1 MFETFAMTD
10 DNAEGDLV
18 ASQLK
23 EMQDQIKSLRTKFES
38 AEARAQQAEET
49 VRNAGIVAGTV
60 ETVHTSNHAKIS
72 TPRFIKGMSFDG
84 YKKQVAAWQLM
95 KVCPEHQEGLLLF
108 MELPTDDAFGGLQSH
123 VESIVGLENLGKAG
137 GAKKLLDALQKVI
150 EKPEISRLREWWA
163 QISQIRQRPGW
174 NMERYILEVNK
185 LIKQG
190 REHYKVLLP
199 NRVHASILTNG
210 VTSIDQT
217 MVAVLIKDIKLDGT
231 GDEEADLH
239 SQCEAALRNY
249 VPAGRNVHEVHVAR
263 DVFGNELRRASVPSV
278 GSEEEVYYG
287 QGGNLVK
294 KPQVKR
300 KFGQQM
306 PKDEWEQHKKTCLKR
321 GECFYCGSR
330 EHMARACPV
339 QKKKMEERK
348 RAHLA
353 QGKVWDNRDGT
364 FAHPDGT
371 TRNSSSVILR
381 GAGGG
386 QDEAN
391 RVAYVANYQVGDS
404 WGDAGS
410 SRPKSIL
417 FGDMQSHE
425 HYDPSHYDPNFD
437 PNHLVFENFEPE
449 EDLKMKA
456 DDEMKEGDE
465 KKEGNE
471 KKEDENP
478 QDDDAIKKIDKFL
491 EDDGHD
497 DVFVVNVPKCNVDVN
512 SDVLTTYCA
521 RKEAILDTGCS
532 KSCASEDWT
541 KGYIENLSGEDKKR
555 VVKKVSNNSFRF
567 GDNQVYRSQGYIEAP
582 VWIGGK
588 RRTLGWDILP
598 QTTIPLLISLK
609 VMKKLQMG
617 IQLYEGNV
625 DIATVEGVS
634 FKVEH
639 RQDHLWLDISP
650 RHEEDQENDC
660 GSVLLVIKNERADLL
675 KMHEQWSHPP
685 RTRMISMIKRAGQ
698 WRDSMEAVIEEIY
711 KNCHSRDCR
720 AREETQKV
728 RKVGTKLPTMPG
740 QMVAMD
746 LKISSGNDKNIL
758 YILDLFSNFV
768 VAEMIDSK
776 KPEHIAEK
784 LLQSWYSKGFPNI
797 GTLVSDCGSEFI
809 SGEMIHLCER
819 LNIRHR
825 TGPPRTPQYNGQCE
839 RIHAIVDANAAMMR
853 DGRPQMTQQEAL
865 SWAVFAWNTTETR
878 GGYCPRHIMFGPQ
891 DVESNILDQGPTEL
905 QDYSGCLKR
914 LFDARNEARI
924 NHLTLKA
931 SSKIRE
937 ALYRKTIP
945 TIDSKPIG
953 SWVWVRRS
961 LESNWMGPGRISHS
975 LDWECSVKIKN
986 KFFTARHEDCL
997 LLTKRE
1003 IEIEGLNA
1011 PEADVDVDHEFN
1023 NAEPNEVEVET
1034 VHTRRTLTHN
1044 QPISS
1049 SADSSSSPPVS
1060 SGDIPSSE
1068 PISNDNVQDVVEGPN
1083 AEPSS
1088 GQENQVQAKGARGK
1102 KGKRGTSKSKVRVQ
1116 EFDLKRGTKI
1126 EMVDALTNKWIPVH
1140 VNHRVRKGK
1149 QSNVEFYNVTVSGY
1163 DKQVVDLKM
1172 MDWRYAPEA
1181 GGEGRGCQ
1189 SGRIQRMLCIDDA
1202 AAPAHLD
1209 SEATEQDL
1217 TTPLQSDEKNP
1228 SEEDDLQVGG
1238 DNITRDVGNEKVSD
1252 VRIVNDETHQVC
1264 VVQVPFNLHKTDRV
1278 VNAKAKELQTLR
1290 KFGTFI
1296 DIDIRTLNAEQ
1307 RNKIIPTTWNVV
1319 QKDVNNPDSIK
1330 ARLCA
1335 RGDKEK
1341 GDVRTDSPT
1350 VSRQALRLLIT
1361 KAAQNHWKLKS
1372 LDFTGAFL
1380 QGMDIDRVVYLSPPP
1395 DVREQNPNLVW
1406 KVVKR
1411 LYGFKDSSRGWYL
1424 EFDRAMKELGCE
1436 SILCDNAMYVFK
1448 MKGKI
1453 VGLAGVH
1460 VDDVLFCGEDIFH
1473 QMVINKLLSKYVI
1486 GKIDI
1491 EDFCFT
1497 GWSLT
1502 QDQSGIELTQK
1513 HFLDQVNIDKY
1524 SVFRAISGDKKEVL
1538 NEDLQALFRSMIG
1551 SIQWIIQVSR
1561 PDKAYY
1567 GVALASKLGKATVND
1582 AKVGYKQLKS
1592 MLDDPQIIKYNV
1604 LQDSGDC
1611 HLRVFTDS
1619 SWGKL
1624 DNVET
1629 VNGILVFLVDSKG
1642 RACLIDWQSYKL
1654 AIPVSSPLAGEAV
1667 AALDGYNKIPWI
1679 RSLAEDLG
1687 FGKLPATM
1695 MVDSRSLCEAVK
1707 ATTTMKDKRAM
1718 VGICALRRAPDIAAE
1733 DLKIK
1738 WCDATSQV
1746 ADPLTKGGVNP
1757 DLLRAVLQFGQ
1768 LDIVGVE
1775 NTELMRRKQENDY
1788 AS

>member
-1 MFETFAMTD
+1 MM
-10 DNAEGDLV
+10 
-18 ASQLK
+18 
-23 EMQDQIKSLRTKFES
+23 
-38 AEARAQQAEET
+38 
-49 VRNAGIVAGTV
+49 
-60 ETVHTSNHAKIS
+60 
-72 TPRFIKGMSFDG
+72 
-84 YKKQVAAWQLM
+84 
-95 KVCPEHQEGLLLF
+95 
-108 MELPTDDAFGGLQSH
+108 
-123 VESIVGLENLGKAG
+123 
-137 GAKKLLDALQKVI
+137 
-150 EKPEISRLREWWA
+150 
-163 QISQIRQRPGW
+163 
-174 NMERYILEVNK
+174 
-185 LIKQG
+185 
-190 REHYKVLLP
+190 
-199 NRVHASILTNG
+199 
-210 VTSIDQT
+210 
-217 MVAVLIKDIKLDGT
+217 
-231 GDEEADLH
+231 
-239 SQCEAALRNY
+239 
-249 VPAGRNVHEVHVAR
+249 
-263 DVFGNELRRASVPSV
+263 
-278 GSEEEVYYG
+278 
-287 QGGNLVK
+287 
-294 KPQVKR
+294 
-300 KFGQQM
+300 
-306 PKDEWEQHKKTCLKR
+306 
-321 GECFYCGSR
+321 
-330 EHMARACPV
+330 
-339 QKKKMEERK
+339 
-348 RAHLA
+348 
-353 QGKVWDNRDGT
+353 
-364 FAHPDGT
+364 
-371 TRNSSSVILR
+371 
-381 GAGGG
+381 
-386 QDEAN
+386 
-391 RVAYVANYQVGDS
+391 
-404 WGDAGS
+404 
-410 SRPKSIL
+410 
-417 FGDMQSHE
+417 
-425 HYDPSHYDPNFD
+425 
-437 PNHLVFENFEPE
+437 
-449 EDLKMKA
+449 
-456 DDEMKEGDE
+456 
-465 KKEGNE
+465 
-471 KKEDENP
+471 
-478 QDDDAIKKIDKFL
+478 
-491 EDDGHD
+491 
-497 DVFVVNVPKCNVDVN
+497 
-512 SDVLTTYCA
+512 
-521 RKEAILDTGCS
+521 
-532 KSCASEDWT
+532 
-541 KGYIENLSGEDKKR
+541 
-555 VVKKVSNNSFRF
+555 
-567 GDNQVYRSQGYIEAP
+567 
-582 VWIGGK
+582 
-588 RRTLGWDILP
+588 GWDILP
-598 QTTIPLLISLK
+598 QTTIPLLVSLK
-609 VMKKLQMG
+609 VMKKLNM
-617 IQLYEGNV
+617 QLALFEG
-625 DIATVEGVS
+625 DFDMATVEGVS
-634 FKVEH
+634 FQIEH
-639 RQDHLWLDISP
+639 RQDHLWLNISP
-650 RHEEDQENDC
+650 PRHQEAGNQHDDC
-660 GSVLLVIKNERADLL
+660 GSVLLVIKNERADLY

-685 RTRMISMIKRAGQ
+685 RARMITIIKKAGQ
-698 WRDSMEAVIEEIY
+698 WRDSMEAIIEDIY
-711 KNCHSRDCR
+711 QNCHSRDCR
-720 AREETQKV
+720 AREQTQKV
-728 RKVGTKLPTMPG
+728 RKVGTKLPTKPG

-746 LKISSGNDKNIL
+746 LKISSGTDKDIL
-758 YILDLFSNFV
+758 YVLDLFSNFV
-768 VAEMIDSK
+768 VAEIIDSK
-776 KPEHIAEK
+776 RPEHIAEK
-784 LLQSWYSKGFPNI
+784 LMQSWYSKGFPNI
-797 GTLVSDCGSEFI
+797 GTLVTDCGNEFI
-809 SGEMIHLCER
+809 SGEMVHLCEK

-891 DVESNILDQGPTEL
+891 DVENSILDQGPTEL

-937 ALYRKTIP
+937 ALYRKTVP
-945 TIDSKPIG
+945 TVDSKPIG

-1003 IEIEGLNA
+1003 IEIEGLNVNA
-1011 PEADVDVDHEFN
+1011 SEAVEDADHEFI
-1023 NAEPNEVEVET
+1023 NAEPNVVET
-1034 VHTRRTLTHN
+1034 GHTRKTLTQI
-1044 QPISS
+1044 QPNSS
-1049 SADSSSSPPVS
+1049 SADSANSPPVN
-1060 SGDIPSSE
+1060 SGDIPSLE
-1068 PISNDNVQDVVEGPN
+1068 PGSNDNVQDVVDGPH
-1083 AEPSS
+1083 AETIS
-1088 GQENQVQAKGARGK
+1088 GQESQAQAKGVRGK
-1102 KGKRGTSKSKVRVQ
+1102 KGKRGTSSSKVHVQ
-1116 EFDLKRGTKI
+1116 EFNLKRGTNI
-1126 EMVDALTNKWIPVH
+1126 EMVDSLTNKWIPVH

-1149 QSNVEFYNVTVSGY
+1149 QSGVEYYNVTVAGY

-1172 MDWRYAPEA
+1172 MDWRYAASET
-1181 GGEGRGCQ
+1181 GGEGRENL
-1189 SGRIQRMLCIDDA
+1189 SGGMKRMLFIDVA
-1202 AAPAHLD
+1202 AAPSHLN
-1209 SEATEQDL
+1209 SEATEQVSA
-1217 TTPLQSDEKNP
+1217 TSLQSNEKNP
-1228 SEEDDLQVGG
+1228 SEEDGLQVSG

-1278 VNAKAKELQTLR
+1278 VNAKAKELQTLK

-1296 DIDIRTLNAEQ
+1296 DTDIRTLNAEQ

-1319 QKDVNNPDSIK
+1319 QKDVKNPDSIK

-1380 QGMDIDRVVYLSPPP
+1380 QGMDIDRVVYLLPPP

-1406 KVVKR
+1406 KVIKR

-1436 SILCDNAMYVFK
+1436 SVLCDNAMYVYK

-1486 GKIDI
+1486 GRVDI

-1513 HFLDQVNIDKY
+1513 HFLDQVDIDKY
-1524 SVFRAISGDKKEVL
+1524 SVFRAISGDKKEIL
-1538 NEDLQALFRSMIG
+1538 NEDLQALFRSLVG

-1592 MLDDPQIIKYNV
+1592 MLDDPQTIKYNV
-1604 LQDSGDC
+1604 LQDPDDC

-1629 VNGILVFLVDSKG
+1629 VNGILVFMVDSQGK
-1642 RACLIDWQSYKL
+1642 ACLIDWQSYKL

-1746 ADPLTKGGVNP
+1746 ADPLTKAGANP

-1768 LDIVGVE
+1768 LDIAGVE

-1788 AS
+1788 ASSE